1 MNQVMIMTMV
11 TMVMSGL
18 GTMMMTIGLGIP
30 MAMNPVMTE
39 MMVMNG
45 HGTMMTG
52 PGIPMAMRTAMMTT
66 GPGIPMERKTEMM
79 TTTGLGIPMATSPVR
94 METMV
99 IMAIA
104 KTPTTEPRTSTETV
118 VTSMRT

>member
-1 MNQVMIMTMV
+1 
-11 TMVMSGL
+11 
-18 GTMMMTIGLGIP
+18 
-30 MAMNPVMTE
+30 MTE
-39 MMVMNG
+39 TMVMNG
-45 HGTMMTG
+45 HGTMTTG
-52 PGIPMAMRTAMMTT
+52 PGIPMETRTVTMTTGPGIPMETRTVTTTTGPGIPMEMKMAMTT

-79 TTTGLGIPMATSPVR
+79 TTTGLGIPMATSPAK

-118 VTSMRT
+118 VTSMQT

>member
-1 MNQVMIMTMV
+1 MVTMMMNGPGMMNQAMIMNPVMTVM
-11 TMVMSGL
+11 MVMSGP
-18 GTMMMTIGLGIP
+18 GMTMMTTGPGIP

-39 MMVMNG
+39 TMVMNG
-45 HGTMMTG
+45 HGTMM
-52 PGIPMAMRTAMMTT
+52 T

-118 VTSMRT
+118 VTSMQT